1 MFDLITIG
9 SISIDMYY
17 KGNSLTQS
25 KDRFTLAIGGK
36 YLMDHFYSGLGGGAA
51 NVAIGVQKQGFK
63 TAVVGKIG
71 NNTFKK
77 MIIEHLES
85 HEISH
90 SMCQYEDDYMKISS
104 ILLSPN
110 GERTIIHYETPHE
123 HILEVEEDLHKF
135 DKAEIVY
142 MSNLWRVPLAEREKI
157 LSHAHAAGLLTIAN
171 LGIADCKRP
180 TEQIQGL
187 LQHVDILIINTHEC
201 AELLKKQFS
210 SIDWH
215 SDITKNVAYLKD
227 KIVVVTDGANGSFS
241 YVDGVVTHVTALR
254 ANKVLDT
261 TGAGDAYSAGFISG
275 YLKTKNVESSMRLG
289 AKLGSHI
296 VQKIGAN

>member
-1 MFDLITIG
+1 
-9 SISIDMYY
+9 
-17 KGNSLTQS
+17 
-25 KDRFTLAIGGK
+25 
-36 YLMDHFYSGLGGGAA
+36 
-51 NVAIGVQKQGFK
+51 
-63 TAVVGKIG
+63 
-71 NNTFKK
+71 
-77 MIIEHLES
+77 
-85 HEISH
+85 
-90 SMCQYEDDYMKISS
+90 MKIST
-104 ILLSPN
+104 ILLSPS

-135 DKAEIVY
+135 TRAEIVY

-157 LSHAHAAGLLTIAN
+157 LGHAHAAGVLTIVN
-171 LGIADCKRP
+171 LGSADCKRP
-180 TEQIQGL
+180 IKQIQGL

-201 AELLKKQFS
+201 AELLKKQFA

-215 SDITKNVAYLKD
+215 SDITKNVTYLKD

>member
-1 MFDLITIG
+1 MYDLITVG
-9 SISIDMYY
+9 SISIDTYY

-63 TAVVGKIG
+63 TAVIGKIG
-71 NNTFKK
+71 NNPFKK
-77 MIIEHLES
+77 MILEHLES
-85 HEISH
+85 HEVSH
-90 SMCQYEDDYMKISS
+90 TMCQYEDDYMKISS
-104 ILLSPN
+104 ILLSPS

-123 HILEVEEDLHKF
+123 HILETEEDLLKF
-135 DKAEIVY
+135 EKTEILY

-157 LSHAHAAGLLTIAN
+157 LAHVHASGVLTVVN
-171 LGIADCKRP
+171 LGIADCKRS

-187 LQHVDILIINTHEC
+187 LKNVNILIINTHEC

-210 SIDWH
+210 AIDWH
-215 SDITKNVAYLKD
+215 SDITQNVTYLKD
-227 KIVVVTDGANGSFS
+227 KIIVVTDGANGSFS
-241 YVDGVVTHVTALR
+241 YVDGIVTHVTALKVS
-254 ANKVLDT
+254 KVLDT

-275 YLKTKNVESSMRLG
+275 YLKTKNVETSMRLG
-289 AKLGSHI
+289 AKLGAHM